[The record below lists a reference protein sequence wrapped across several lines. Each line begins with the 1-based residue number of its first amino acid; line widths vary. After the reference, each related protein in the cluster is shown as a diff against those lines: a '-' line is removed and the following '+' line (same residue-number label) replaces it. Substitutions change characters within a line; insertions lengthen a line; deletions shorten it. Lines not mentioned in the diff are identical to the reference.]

1 MINPYITEYPAD
13 PKFFAGRKEELNV
26 LKKALNDTIYSK
38 PPTPHNIATIGDWGD
53 GKTSLLNKFITIATD
68 LKCSTCK
75 ITLTPEKCKDM
86 NSLVYNTIDEIHNSL
101 WKSGDVPAKIKEKVS
116 EWKVDSLKILGIEI
130 KREEKVRPTPSTI
143 LKNRLIELWEKVKEN
158 VSAIAIAYDD
168 LHYLAS
174 SYPDGLYDIR
184 GVFQDLREYRCR
196 FMLLIT
202 ASLDVFSRIRGI
214 SEPLMRFFD
223 YLELRPFTIDETTD
237 AINLPLREKGI
248 DVEFNDDVI
257 RVIQEKTG
265 GHPYFVMFFAHDLFE
280 YKRKGKITR
289 EFFTSV
295 YDKIFSHL
303 SAAIFIKDIAIASEK
318 EKMVLRKMATK
329 DIIEVK
335 ELKKISNVGVHLKRL
350 EEKNLTIKLSKGRYT
365 LYHPLFREYLNRS
378 GFR

>member
-38 PPTPHNIATIGDWGD
+38 PPTPHNIATIGDWGV

-184 GVFQDLREYRCR
+184 GVFQELREYRCR

-280 YKRKGKITR
+280 YKQKGKITR

-303 SAAIFIKDIAIASEK
+303 SAARFIKDIAIASEK

>member
-38 PPTPHNIATIGDWGD
+38 PPTPHNIATIGDWGV

-280 YKRKGKITR
+280 YKQKGKITR

-303 SAAIFIKDIAIASEK
+303 SAARFIKDIAIASEK

>member
-38 PPTPHNIATIGDWGD
+38 PPTPHNIATIGDWGV

-184 GVFQDLREYRCR
+184 GVFQELREYRCR

-265 GHPYFVMFFAHDLFE
+265 GHPYFVMFFAHDLYE
-280 YKRKGKITR
+280 YKQKGKITR

-303 SAAIFIKDIAIASEK
+303 SAARFIKDIAIASEK

>member
-13 PKFFAGRKEELNV
+13 PKFFAGRKEELNI

-38 PPTPHNIATIGDWGD
+38 PPTPHNIATIGDWGV

-184 GVFQDLREYRCR
+184 GVFQELREYRCR

-280 YKRKGKITR
+280 YKQKGKITR

-303 SAAIFIKDIAIASEK
+303 SAARFIKDIAIASEK